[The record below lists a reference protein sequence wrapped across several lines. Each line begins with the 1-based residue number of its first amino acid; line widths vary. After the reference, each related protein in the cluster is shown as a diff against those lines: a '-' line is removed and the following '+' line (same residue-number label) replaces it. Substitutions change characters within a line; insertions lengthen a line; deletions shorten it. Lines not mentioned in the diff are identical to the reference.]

1 MLEWMTEAWHY
12 AWSFMVIISVI
23 VFVHE
28 FGHYIVARWC
38 GVRVEVFSI
47 GFGREIWGYTAKKSG
62 TRWKLSL
69 LPFGGYVKMYGDAGA
84 ASTADTDA
92 IAVMSDEQKKVSF
105 HHKPLWAKA
114 LVVAAGPA
122 FNFLLTIAVFTYFI
136 FTVGIASTE
145 PVVGEVLK
153 TSAADE
159 AGIKAGDRVI
169 SINGKAMQRF
179 NDIPAYIITNT
190 GTEVSIL
197 LERKGKEQTVTLTP
211 RLVAEEDVLGNINK
225 RPLIGLK
232 SMQIT
237 RESVTIAE
245 ALLEAAK
252 STYGMC
258 ASSLKVLGQMVTG
271 QRSVEE
277 LKGPVG
283 IAKMSGQVT
292 QSGETMSETLR
303 MILWFIA
310 LLSANLGMVN
320 LFPIPMLDG
329 GHLMY
334 YGLEGLRGKPVAE
347 RYMELGYRMGFV
359 ILMTLMGFTL
369 LNDLRQLWLS

>member
-12 AWSFMVIISVI
+12 AWSFIIIISVI

-38 GVRVEVFSI
+38 GVKVDVFSI

-69 LPFGGYVKMYGDAGA
+69 LPFGGYVKMFGDAGA
-84 ASTADTDA
+84 ASTADADA
-92 IAVMSDEQKKVSF
+92 IEAMSEADKKVSF

-114 LVVAAGPA
+114 LVVAAGPV
-122 FNFLLTIAVFTYFI
+122 FNFILTITVFTYFI

-145 PVVGEVLK
+145 PVVGSVLK
-153 TSAADE
+153 DSAASE
-159 AGIKAGDRVI
+159 AGIKAGDRI
-169 SINGKAMQRF
+169 LSINGKEMKRF

-190 GTEVSIL
+190 GTNITL
-197 LERKGKEQTVTLTP
+197 LIKRGEQTITRELTP
-211 RLVAEEDVLGNINK
+211 RIVEEKDMLGNSSK

-232 SMQIT
+232 STQIT
-237 RESVTIAE
+237 RESVGITE
-245 ALLEAAK
+245 AIWEATK
-252 STYGMC
+252 STYNMC
-258 ASSLKVLGQMVTG
+258 ASSLKVLGQMITG
-271 QRSVEE
+271 KRSVEE

-292 QSGETMSETLR
+292 QSGESMSETLH

-334 YGLEGLRGKPVAE
+334 YGVEALRGKPVAE
-347 RYMELGYRMGFV
+347 RYMEFGYRMGFV
-359 ILMTLMGFTL
+359 LLMTLMGFTL
-369 LNDLRQLWLS
+369 LNDLRQLWL

>member
-1 MLEWMTEAWHY
+1 MLEWITTVWHY
-12 AWSFMVIISVI
+12 AWSFIAIISVI

-47 GFGREIWGYTAKKSG
+47 GFGREIWGHTAKRSG

-69 LPFGGYVKMYGDAGA
+69 LPFGGYVKMFGDAGA
-84 ASTADTDA
+84 ASTADNEA
-92 IAVMSDEQKKVSF
+92 LVQMSEEEKKVSF

-114 LVVAAGPA
+114 LVVAAGPF

-145 PVVGEVLK
+145 PVIGEVMAN
-153 TSAADE
+153 SAASD
-159 AGIKAGDRVI
+159 AGLKKGDRVL
-169 SINGKAMQRF
+169 SINDKAMKRF

-190 GTEVSIL
+190 GTEIIL
-197 LERKGKEQTVTLTP
+197 RIERQGNIQTVNLAP
-211 RLVAEEDVLGNINK
+211 RIIEEKDMLGNTSK
-225 RPLIGLK
+225 RPLIGIK
-232 SMQIT
+232 STQIT
-237 RESVTIAE
+237 RESVGIGE
-245 ALLEAAK
+245 ALWEAVK
-252 STYGMC
+252 STYNMC
-258 ASSLKVLGQMVTG
+258 TSSLKVLGQMITG
-271 QRSVEE
+271 KRGVEE

-292 QSGETMSETLR
+292 QAGDSMSETLR

-334 YGLEGLRGKPVAE
+334 YGIEAVRGKPVAE
-347 RYMELGYRMGFV
+347 RYMEFGYRTGFV
-359 ILMTLMGFTL
+359 LLMTLMGFTL

>member
-12 AWSFMVIISVI
+12 AWSFIVIISVI

-38 GVRVEVFSI
+38 GVKVEVFSI
-47 GFGREIWGYTAKKSG
+47 GFGREIWGYTAPKSG
-62 TRWKLSL
+62 TRWKISL
-69 LPFGGYVKMYGDAGA
+69 LPFGGYVKMFGDAGA

-92 IAVMSDEQKKVSF
+92 IEAMSEADKEVSF

-114 LVVAAGPA
+114 LVVAAGPVA
-122 FNFLLTIAVFTYFI
+122 NFILTIAVFTYFI

-145 PVVGEVLK
+145 PVVGSVLK
-153 TSAADE
+153 NSAASE
-159 AGIKAGDRVI
+159 AGIKAGDRI
-169 SINGKAMQRF
+169 LSINGKEMKRF

-190 GTEVSIL
+190 GTNITL
-197 LERKGKEQTVTLTP
+197 LIERGGKTITRELTP
-211 RLVAEEDVLGNINK
+211 RIVEEKDMLGNSSK

-232 SMQIT
+232 STQIT
-237 RESVTIAE
+237 RESVGMTE
-245 ALLEAAK
+245 AIWEAMK
-252 STYGMC
+252 STYNMC
-258 ASSLKVLGQMVTG
+258 TSSLKVLGQMITG

-292 QSGETMSETLR
+292 QSGESMSETLH

-334 YGLEGLRGKPVAE
+334 YGVEALRGKPVAE
-347 RYMELGYRMGFV
+347 RYMEFGYRMGFV
-359 ILMTLMGFTL
+359 LLMTLMGFTL
-369 LNDLRQLWLS
+369 LNDLRQLWL

>member
-1 MLEWMTEAWHY
+1 MLEWITTVWHY
-12 AWSFMVIISVI
+12 AWSFITIISVI

-47 GFGREIWGYTAKKSG
+47 GFGREIWGHTAKKSG

-69 LPFGGYVKMYGDAGA
+69 LPFGGYVKMFGDAGA
-84 ASTADTDA
+84 ASTADNEA
-92 IAVMSDEQKKVSF
+92 LVQMSEEEKKVSF

-114 LVVAAGPA
+114 LVVVAGPF

-145 PVVGEVLK
+145 PVIGEVMAN
-153 TSAADE
+153 SAASD
-159 AGIKAGDRVI
+159 AGLKKGDRVL
-169 SINGKAMQRF
+169 SINDKTMKRF

-190 GTEVSIL
+190 GTEIVLRI
-197 LERKGKEQTVTLTP
+197 ERQGKTRTVNLAP
-211 RLVAEEDVLGNINK
+211 RLIEEKDMLGNTSK
-225 RPLIGLK
+225 RPLIGIK
-232 SMQIT
+232 STQIT
-237 RESVTIAE
+237 RESVGIGE
-245 ALLEAAK
+245 ALWEAVK
-252 STYGMC
+252 STYNMC
-258 ASSLKVLGQMVTG
+258 TSSLKVLGQMITG
-271 QRSVEE
+271 KRGVEE

-292 QSGETMSETLR
+292 QAGDSMSETLR

-334 YGLEGLRGKPVAE
+334 YGIEAVRGKPMAE
-347 RYMELGYRMGFV
+347 RYMEFGYRTGFV
-359 ILMTLMGFTL
+359 LLMTLMGFTL

>member
-1 MLEWMTEAWHY
+1 MLEQLAEFWHY

-28 FGHYIVARWC
+28 FGHYIVARMC

-47 GFGREIWGYTAKKSG
+47 GFGREIWGFTAKNG
-62 TRWKLSL
+62 TRWKLSI
-69 LPFGGYVKMYGDAGA
+69 LPFGGYVKMFGDAGA
-84 ASTADTDA
+84 ASTADEEV
-92 IAVMSDEQKKVSF
+92 IQGMSETEKAVSF

-114 LVVAAGPA
+114 LVVAAGPF
-122 FNFLLTIAVFTYFI
+122 FNFLLTIGVFTYFI

-145 PVVGEVLK
+145 PVVGEVMK
-153 TSAADE
+153 GSAAAK

-169 SINGKAMQRF
+169 SIDGKRMERF
-179 NDIPAYIITNT
+179 NDIPANIITNT
-190 GTEVSIL
+190 GTEVTL
-197 LERKGKEQTVTLTP
+197 LIERDGKEITRTLVP
-211 RLVAEEDVLGNINK
+211 RMVEEKDMLGNASI

-232 SMQIT
+232 STQIT
-237 RESVTIAE
+237 RESVGITQSVWE
-245 ALLEAAK
+245 AIK
-252 STYGMC
+252 STYHMC
-258 ASSLKVLGQMVTG
+258 TSSLKVLGQMITG
-271 QRSVEE
+271 ERGVSE

-292 QSGETMSETLR
+292 QSGETMSETLH

-334 YGLEGLRGKPVAE
+334 YGIEAMRGKPVAE

-359 ILMTLMGFTL
+359 LLMTLMGFTL
-369 LNDLRQLWLS
+369 INDVRQLWL